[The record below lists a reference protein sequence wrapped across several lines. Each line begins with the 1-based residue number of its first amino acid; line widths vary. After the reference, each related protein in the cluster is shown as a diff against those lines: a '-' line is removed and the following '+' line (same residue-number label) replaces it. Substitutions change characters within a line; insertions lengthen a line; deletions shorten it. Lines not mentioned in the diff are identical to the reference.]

1 VTLVGRF
8 EGVFAMAQPQTV
20 TVLLEQISGG
30 DEQAV
35 GSLFELLYDELRRR
49 ADRYMANERPDHTLQ
64 PTALVHEAFAELVER
79 EGAAYQSRAHFF
91 YAAAQAM
98 RRLLLDHSAKY
109 RRRQSLLPRVDGDGI
124 DIAGDAEDG
133 VDIEALDAAM
143 KKLEALDS
151 RRHRV
156 VMLRYFAGRSD
167 EEIAEL
173 MGVSAKTV
181 RRDWA
186 TAKVFLKSEMT
197 NAG

>member
-1 VTLVGRF
+1 
-8 EGVFAMAQPQTV
+8 MIQPRAV
-20 TVLLEQISGG
+20 TVLLEEISGG
-30 DEQAV
+30 DPQAV
-35 GSLFELLYDELRRR
+35 GKLFELLYDELRRR
-49 ADRYMANERPDHTLQ
+49 ADRYMASERPDHTLQ

-98 RRLLLDHSAKY
+98 RRLLLDHSAKH
-109 RRRQSLLPRVDGDGI
+109 RRRQSLLPRVDSGAI
-124 DIAGDAEDG
+124 DLADEAEDG
-133 VDIEALDAAM
+133 VDIESLDSAM
-143 KKLEALDS
+143 KKLEALDP

-156 VMLRYFAGRSD
+156 VMLRYFAGRGD
-167 EEIAEL
+167 DEIAEL

-197 NAG
+197 NSE